1 MTYPPQ
7 PGGPHGQQ
15 PPQHGY
21 GQQPQPG
28 WGQQPQPG
36 WGQQPQPGHGQQPGP
51 YGQPQQTPFGQQGG
65 GYPQQGPYGQQQ
77 GFGGYGGPGGQ
88 PPKKKN
94 TGLIIGV
101 IAAVV
106 VLVGGGITAAVLLSG
121 DSEPKTAA
129 PDVAAGPSSGTGTSS
144 PKPSTTESKNSGGQ
158 DKAAETAAKKFGDV
172 MLASLKEGTMTASK
186 FSEVACPG
194 FIKEGQGAQQPP
206 QTAPRVSVGKVS
218 VAGDTGT
225 FDLRMDDLVNAKG
238 EKGFILYSMTLQKKD
253 SGWLVCGKS
262 TVKESRSTG

>member
-28 WGQQPQPG
+28 WGQPPQPG
-36 WGQQPQPGHGQQPGP
+36 YGQQPGP
-51 YGQPQQTPFGQQGG
+51 YGQPQQAPFGQQG
-65 GYPQQGPYGQQQ
+65 GYPQQGPYGPQQ
-77 GFGGYGGPGGQ
+77 GFGGYGGPGG
-88 PPKKKN
+88 PPPRKSK
-94 TGLIIGV
+94 TGLIIG
-101 IAAVV
+101 IAAAVTV
-106 VLVGGGITAAVLLSG
+106 VLVGGGIATAVLLNDGG
-121 DSEPKTAA
+121 DANTAA
-129 PDVAAGPSSGTGTSS
+129 PDAPSSPTSDSSTSS
-144 PKPSTTESKNSGGQ
+144 PKTSTTESKNSGGQ

-206 QTAPRVSVGKVS
+206 QTAPRVNVSKVS

-225 FDLRMDDLVNAKG
+225 FDLRVDDLVNAKG